1 VACTVLRRFSLSPL
15 SWVALLA
22 SAIGGSMP
30 STGQWRRRKVRSVVE
45 EQASVVRTYQEALQ
59 RGDVQAAAA
68 VLADDVVFT
77 IPGRNRLSGD
87 YVGKRDVVDRM
98 LLLLGREFT
107 PLTVSDHDIVASDNH
122 VVVLWTLVGSLQGR
136 ELDAHGATV
145 FHVAAGKITRGWVLE
160 GDQHAVDQF
169 FG

>member
-1 VACTVLRRFSLSPL
+1 
-15 SWVALLA
+15 
-22 SAIGGSMP
+22 M
-30 STGQWRRRKVRSVVE
+30 VE
-45 EQASVVRTYQEALQ
+45 DQASVVRTYQEALQ

-68 VLADDVVFT
+68 MLADDVVFT

-98 LLLLGREFT
+98 LPLLGREFA
-107 PLTVSDHDIVASDNH
+107 PLTVSDHDIVVSDNH

-136 ELDAHGATV
+136 EIDAHGATV
-145 FHVAAGKITRGWVLE
+145 LHLEEGKITRGWVLE